1 MLGHIAMSEAVKL
14 NVKSQDHLNGNKSL
28 YAHKARRK
36 KIALIAIEVA
46 NGHSEDVRLELGAT
60 KLVTGQR
67 SYSAEPPKVI
77 IRKLSE
83 FTWDFL
89 LFAILAFDPV
99 LLALDVFFLLTGPLY
114 NRRLKRQLH
123 SLSDGEMILIPGES
137 KKAILGF
144 RGVSKGTTQLQL
156 WYRCGEGKRQQIEC
170 EIR

>member
-1 MLGHIAMSEAVKL
+1 MSEAVKL

-99 LLALDVFFLLTGPLY
+99 LLEHLLVA
-114 NRRLKRQLH
+114 QA
-123 SLSDGEMILIPGES
+123 ILI
-137 KKAILGF
+137 
-144 RGVSKGTTQLQL
+144 
-156 WYRCGEGKRQQIEC
+156 EGRFLRSGQKPNRVRDC
-170 EIR
+170 EPD